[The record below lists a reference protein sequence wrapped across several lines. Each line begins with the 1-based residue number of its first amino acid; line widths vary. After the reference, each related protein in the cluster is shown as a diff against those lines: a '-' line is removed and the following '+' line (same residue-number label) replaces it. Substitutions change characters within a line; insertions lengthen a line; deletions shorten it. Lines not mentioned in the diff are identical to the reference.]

1 MENITIPRIVDRLKN
16 LPPDK
21 LTVVYDFVSFLA
33 ERQPELKKILEGSK
47 SYYTML
53 ASEEVLAEGWN
64 LPEEDEIWR
73 DL

>member
-1 MENITIPRIVDRLKN
+1 MENITITRIVDRLKK

-21 LTVVYDFVSFLA
+21 LTVVYDFVFFLA
-33 ERQPELKKILEGSK
+33 ERQPDLKKILEGSE

-53 ASEEVLAEGWN
+53 ASEEVLSQEWN
-64 LPEEDEIWR
+64 LPEEDETWC

>member
-33 ERQPELKKILEGSK
+33 ERQPDLKKILEGSE
-47 SYYTML
+47 SYNTML
-53 ASEEVLAEGWN
+53 ASEEVLAQEWN
-64 LPEEDEIWR
+64 LPEEDEAWC